1 MSLHFI
7 DFEVFKYDWLCV
19 IASPTYKT
27 ETVIVND
34 RSKLIEYYNAHK
46 NEIFIGYN
54 IRDYDSYIFKGILAG
69 FNPYE
74 INEHIITKGL
84 KGYQFSNV
92 FREYPLI
99 TYDLLQL
106 NTSLKQL
113 EAMQGHNVYE
123 SEVDFRLD
131 RKLTQA
137 ELDETISYCRNDV
150 QETMDLFLQLKAD
163 FDVQMELINEF
174 KLPLSYISKTQTQ
187 LTAEILQA
195 QRTDCKDEFNLNFPD
210 YLSHI
215 KKYKHIVDWFRQF
228 KTTREFSDEEKKK
241 IYAQKLKIDVAGV
254 PHTFAWGG
262 LHGALLKYYGEGYYL
277 HIDVSQYY
285 PSLTCGHNYF
295 SRATSEEGKK
305 RYDMMRRESIRL
317 KKFPEL
323 AKKRNGYK
331 LCNNKAYGAMK
342 DKYNAL
348 YDPLMANN
356 ICVTGQLALLLL
368 IEMLEPHCRLIQS
381 NTDGLIVKLHSLDD
395 YELID
400 DICYEWEQMT
410 GVKLAFDPIIKKIY
424 QKDVNN
430 YLFVNE
436 DNEIEAKGAY
446 VKKLSPLDN
455 DLPIVNKA
463 LREYM
468 INGTPVEETINKC
481 DELIEFQKIVKL
493 SGKYDYVQHNSRR
506 YTNKCYRVFA
516 STSDSDGIIY
526 KVKVGAEKVPS
537 YNGWGAVA
545 VSTGRDKKDKFANTP
560 EQCFLENGDIRGVKI
575 PEYLNRQWYIN
586 LAHERLRQFGG
597 N

>member
-7 DFEVFKYDWLCV
+7 DFEVFMYDWLCV
-19 IASPTYKT
+19 IANPITKT
-27 ETVIVND
+27 ETVIVNNPD
-34 RSKLIEYYNAHK
+34 ELRAYYK
-46 NEIFIGYN
+46 KFKDEIFIGYN
-54 IRDYDSYIFKGILAG
+54 IRDYDSYIFKGILAD

-92 FREYPLI
+92 LREYPLI

-123 SEVDFRLD
+123 SEVDFRIK
-131 RKLTQA
+131 RKLTTA
-137 ELDETISYCRNDV
+137 EIKETISYCRNDV
-150 QETMDLFLQLKAD
+150 QETINLFTQLKGD
-163 FDVQMELINEF
+163 FDVQLELINEF
-174 KLPLSYISKTQTQ
+174 KLPISYMGKTQSQ
-187 LTAEILQA
+187 LVAEIMQA
-195 QRTDCKDEFNLNFPD
+195 QRVECEDEFNLNFPP
-210 YLSHI
+210 YLGRI

-228 KTTREFSDEEKKK
+228 KTDKKFTDEEKKEL
-241 IYAQKLKIDVAGV
+241 YAQSLNVEVAGV

-262 LHGALLKYYGEGYYL
+262 LHGALLKYSGEGWYL

-285 PSLTCGHNYF
+285 PSLTVGHNYF

-323 AKKRNGYK
+323 KTKRNGYK
-331 LCNNKAYGAMK
+331 LCNNKAYGCMK

-368 IEMLEPHCRLIQS
+368 IEMLEGVCKLIQS
-381 NTDGLIVKLHSLDD
+381 NTDGLIVKLNSLDD

-410 GVKLAFDPIIKKIY
+410 GVKLAFDPIITKIY

-430 YLFVNE
+430 YLFINE
-436 DNEIEAKGAY
+436 EGDTESKGAY
-446 VKKLSPLDN
+446 VKGLSALDN

-463 LREYM
+463 LKEYM
-468 INGTPVEETINKC
+468 INGTPVETTIKAAE
-481 DELIEFQKIVKL
+481 ELVEFQKIVKL
-493 SGKYDYVQHNSRR
+493 SGKYDYVYHNGKQYR
-506 YTNKCYRVFA
+506 NKCYRVFA
-516 STSDSDGIIY
+516 SKSDKDGIIY
-526 KVKVGAEKVPS
+526 KVKLRTKEVEAGLTVPD
-537 YNGWGAVA
+537 
-545 VSTGRDKKDKFANTP
+545 TPKMDKFANTP
-560 EQCFLENGDIRGVKI
+560 GCCFMENGDIRGKGV
-575 PEYLNRQWYIN
+575 PSNLDRQYYID
-586 LAHERLRQFGG
+586 LAYERLRQFGG
-597 N
+597 V

>member
-1 MSLHFI
+1 MLHFI

-19 IASPTYKT
+19 IASPTTKT
-27 ETVIVND
+27 ETVIVNNPD
-34 RSKLIEYYNAHK
+34 QLRAYYEAHK

-99 TYDLLQL
+99 TYDLIQL

-123 SEVDFRLD
+123 SEVDFRLN
-131 RKLTQA
+131 RKLTAA
-137 ELDETISYCRNDV
+137 ELEETISYCRNDV
-150 QETMDLFLQLKAD
+150 QETMNLFLQLKSG
-163 FDVQMELINEF
+163 FDSRLELINEF
-174 KLPLSYISKTQTQ
+174 KLPLSEMSKTNSQTIATI
-187 LTAEILQA
+187 LGAE
-195 QRTDCKDEFNLNFPD
+195 RRDCKDEFNLNFPA
-210 YLSHI
+210 YLERI
-215 KKYKHIVDWFRQF
+215 RKYKHIVDWFKKF
-228 KTTREFSDEEKKK
+228 KSSKEFTDDQKKLL
-241 IYAQKLKIDVAGV
+241 YSQKLNIDVAGV

-262 LHGALLKYYGEGYYL
+262 LHGAIPKYYGEGYYL
-277 HIDVSQYY
+277 HIDVNSYY
-285 PSLTCGHNYF
+285 PSLMISHNYF
-295 SRATSEEGKK
+295 SRTVDTEGSERFKMVYSENL
-305 RYDMMRRESIRL
+305 RL
-317 KKFPEL
+317 KKYPEFK
-323 AKKRNGYK
+323 KKRQVYK
-331 LCNNKAYGAMK
+331 LICNSTYGCFK
-342 DKYNAL
+342 DKFNPL

-381 NTDGLIVKLHSLDD
+381 NTDGLIVKLAKLDD

-400 DICYEWEQMT
+400 DICWEWEQMT

-436 DNEIEAKGAY
+436 DGEVEAKGAY
-446 VKKLSPLDN
+446 VKSLSPLDN
-455 DLPIVNKA
+455 DLPIVNRA
-463 LREYM
+463 MREYM
-468 INGTPVEETINKC
+468 INGTPVEATVNAAE
-481 DELIEFQKIVKL
+481 ELMDFQKIVKL
-493 SGKYDYVQHNSRR
+493 SGKYDYVEHNGRKYR
-506 YTNKCYRVFA
+506 NKCYRVFA
-516 STSDSDGIIY
+516 SKSAGDGIIY
-526 KVKVGAEKVPS
+526 KCR
-537 YNGWGAVA
+537 NGKA
-545 VSTGRDKKDKFANTP
+545 DKFANTP
-560 EQCFLENGDIRGVKI
+560 EQCFLENGDIKGVKV
-575 PEYLNRQWYIN
+575 PANLDRNYYIE